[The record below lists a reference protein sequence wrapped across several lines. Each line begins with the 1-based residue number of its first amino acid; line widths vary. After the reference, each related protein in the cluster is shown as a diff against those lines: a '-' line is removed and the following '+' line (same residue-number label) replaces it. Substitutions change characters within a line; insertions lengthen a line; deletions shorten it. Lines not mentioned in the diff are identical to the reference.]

1 MKRKSAINK
10 PSISSVVIMV
20 LAMLIFLIPLSFVVL
35 TSLKTYP
42 TFLRSPLSL
51 HFTPTFTNFVA
62 AWQKADISVNIF
74 NSIFYTLCV
83 VMVSLLIALLLA
95 FPVARH
101 YIPRS
106 GAFLLLFT
114 IGMFLPDGTI
124 PQFQLLLYLGL
135 YDTRLG
141 YILALLVVGGVPFLF
156 LVAYIQGIPKELDEA
171 AVMDG
176 CGYFRYLFTVILPLC
191 RPALVSLGILIAITS
206 WNEIPKSI
214 ILLSRSSLYPI
225 QRGLM
230 TFSGQ
235 YSTNWTQLMAA
246 IMIVALPLIVLY
258 IFLQKHIVDGM
269 TAGSIKM

>member
-1 MKRKSAINK
+1 MKRKRKQDA
-10 PSISSVVIMV
+10 PGVSSVIIMV
-20 LAMLIFLIPLSFVVL
+20 ATMLMFLVPLSFIVL
-35 TSLKTYP
+35 TALKKYP
-42 TFLRSPLSL
+42 DFLKNPLSL
-51 HFTPTFTNFVA
+51 HFTPTVTNFVQ
-62 AWQKADISVNIF
+62 AWQKANIGVSIF
-74 NSIFYTLCV
+74 NSIFYTGTV
-83 VMVSLLIALLLA
+83 VVVSLLIALLLA
-95 FPVARH
+95 FPVARN

-106 GAFLLLFT
+106 SAFLLLFT

-124 PQFQLLLYLGL
+124 PQFQLLLHLGL

-156 LVAYIQGIPKELDEA
+156 LVAYIQGIPRELDEA

-191 RPALVSLGILIAITS
+191 RPALVSLGILIAITA
-206 WNEIPKSI
+206 WNEVPKSI
-214 ILLSRSSLYPI
+214 ILLSNKSLYPI

-246 IMIVALPLIVLY
+246 LIIVALPLIIMY
-258 IFLQKHIVDGM
+258 IFLQKHIINGM
-269 TAGSIKM
+269 TAGSVKM